1 MNRGPALAIHPVV
14 RRLAVATTLIAMA
27 GCASSPTS
35 IATPTT
41 TAAIVIAVATLLPM
55 PAGTATVNR
64 DRNSGR
70 ITIDFDVYGMA
81 LRSTHAVVLR
91 SGNCS
96 SSGDQDVAVFP
107 DLVANAYGALK
118 GTVTSRSTV
127 AILPT
132 RSHLEIKLGRAA
144 DAIHAPGSTLI
155 ACADITRAT
164 LRTPLILTPLPGQK
178 PSGTVTLAYVSSGR
192 LAIHVVVSGLMPGS
206 IHAGHVHFG
215 SCRQQSGVLYTMG
228 NVNAD
233 AHGNVN
239 SVITLTGITTPPPA
253 HGWYADLHLAPVSG
267 LEANGQPTL
276 FFQPLLC
283 GDVR

>member
-1 MNRGPALAIHPVV
+1 
-14 RRLAVATTLIAMA
+14 MA

-35 IATPTT
+35 LATPTP
-41 TAAIVIAVATLLPM
+41 TAAVVIAVATLFPM

-64 DRNSGR
+64 DPNSGR
-70 ITIDFDVYGMA
+70 VTIDFDVYGMA
-81 LRSTHAVVLR
+81 LRSTHSVVLR
-91 SGNCS
+91 SGSCS
-96 SSGDQDVAVFP
+96 SSGDQNVAVFP
-107 DLVANAYGALK
+107 DLVANAYGAVR
-118 GTVTSRSTV
+118 GTITSRSTV

-132 RSHLEIKLGRAA
+132 RSHLEIKLGRAV
-144 DAIHAPGSTLI
+144 DAIRAPGSTLI
-155 ACADITRAT
+155 ACADTTKAT
-164 LRTPLILTPLPGQK
+164 LRTPLILTPLPGQR

-192 LAIHVVVSGLMPGS
+192 LAIHVVISGLMPGS

-215 SCRQQSGVLYTMG
+215 SCRQQSGVLYTLG

>member
-1 MNRGPALAIHPVV
+1 MNRGHVLTAHPFRVLV
-14 RRLAVATTLIAMA
+14 SLATTLIATA
-27 GCASSPTS
+27 GCAGSSSS
-35 IATPTT
+35 ITPSATVAPS
-41 TAAIVIAVATLLPM
+41 VIEVARLLPM
-55 PAGTATVNR
+55 PAGTATISRNP
-64 DRNSGR
+64 NSGR
-70 ITIDFDVYGMA
+70 IAIDFDVYGMA
-81 LRSTHAVVLR
+81 LRSSHAVVLR
-91 SGNCS
+91 SGICS
-96 SSGDQDVAVFP
+96 SSGDQNVAVFP
-107 DLVANAYGALK
+107 DLVANAYGAVK
-118 GTVTSRSTV
+118 GTITSRSTV

-144 DAIHAPGSTLI
+144 DAIHAPVSTLI

-164 LRTPLILTPLPGQK
+164 LRTPLTLTPLPGQR

-215 SCRQQSGVLYTMG
+215 SCRQQSGVLYTLG

-253 HGWYADLHLAPVSG
+253 HGWYADLHLAPVGG
-267 LEANGQPTL
+267 LEVNGQPAL